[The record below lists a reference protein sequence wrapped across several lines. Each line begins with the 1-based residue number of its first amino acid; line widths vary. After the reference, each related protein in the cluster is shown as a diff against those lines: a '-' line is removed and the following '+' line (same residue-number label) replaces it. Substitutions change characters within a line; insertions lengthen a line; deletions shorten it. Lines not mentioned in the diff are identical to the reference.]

1 MIAPAN
7 GEKKKIIGAHLITC
21 SWGWKIWWHNTAISS
36 TFRICVWSVQLFSGT
51 ILNMLCCVLDHSIA
65 ERNFQIALNVKVAV
79 VPSYFFKAVLTIS
92 RWNARTPDYDF
103 NPVKEVYFR
112 KERSHN
118 SILSRLDSPEI
129 LAGLCLRWG
138 CIGTRENLHE
148 HHHFPSKRVEII
160 YASSLKLGDS

>member
-92 RWNARTPDYDF
+92 RWNASTPDYDF

-112 KERSHN
+112 KTFTQFHTFQ
-118 SILSRLDSPEI
+118 
-129 LAGLCLRWG
+129 AGLTWDLGRSLFKMTLYRHKRKSAW
-138 CIGTRENLHE
+138 T
-148 HHHFPSKRVEII
+148 PSL
-160 YASSLKLGDS
+160 SQ